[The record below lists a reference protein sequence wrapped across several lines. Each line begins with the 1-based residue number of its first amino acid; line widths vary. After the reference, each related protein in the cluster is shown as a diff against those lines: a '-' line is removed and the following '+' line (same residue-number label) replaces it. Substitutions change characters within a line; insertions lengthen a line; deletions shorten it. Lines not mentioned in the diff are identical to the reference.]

1 MSTDLVLQRIVL
13 RPITAESAAAV
24 VDGLR
29 GDNWAADYPTDGDM
43 VICTLVLRA
52 LDSGVE
58 YQPPTVITPWT
69 GPWQVCVRTDESDTV
84 IGGIGFKGG
93 PANGTIEIGY
103 GIAES
108 ARGHGYA
115 TDAVRALLQLV
126 TGQDL
131 SVIAE
136 TEPGNTASERVL
148 QRCGFVPTHTADDGN
163 LWWEAE

>member
-1 MSTDLVLQRIVL
+1 MSADLVLQRIVL
-13 RPITAESAAAV
+13 RPITAGSAAEV
-24 VDGLR
+24 VNGLR
-29 GDNWAADYPTDGDM
+29 HDDWAVDYPTDGDM
-43 VICTLVLRA
+43 VICALVLRA
-52 LDSGVE
+52 LDSGVN
-58 YQPPTVITPWT
+58 YQPPTVIAPWT
-69 GPWQVCVRTDESDTV
+69 GPWQVCVRTNDGETV

-93 PANGTIEIGY
+93 PTNGAIEIGY

-126 TGQDL
+126 SGQDL
-131 SVIAE
+131 RVTAE

-163 LWWEAE
+163 LWWEVE